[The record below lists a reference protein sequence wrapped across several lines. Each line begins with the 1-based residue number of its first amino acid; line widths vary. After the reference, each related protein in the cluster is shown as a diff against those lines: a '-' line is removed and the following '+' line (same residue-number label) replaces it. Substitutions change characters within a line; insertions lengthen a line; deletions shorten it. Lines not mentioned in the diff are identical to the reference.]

1 MPNPDAVIKL
11 KGQGV
16 GQHGVLKIPLGDG
29 PIMPTA
35 GGPTIEEL
43 ARAGRSAL
51 TYVTGSVLLRLD
63 VPIFLDGITKRS
75 PRENVK
81 PELTEILEL
90 AAPPHGGPLPDFTAE
105 GPLPYPY
112 SGERFIMDWPEWG
125 RLIPFPSGEGLLQ
138 AELVLKLVQFEDP
151 RSLKPHKRGQG
162 KVGLA
167 PNRAVGT
174 ITLDRPENLV
184 EVAGRYTNDPGEA
197 KTIGKANGIHDL
209 KRKLPKGTRLT
220 IPAG

>member
-11 KGQGV
+11 RGQGV

-43 ARAGRSAL
+43 ARPSRLAL

-63 VPIFLDGITKRS
+63 VPIFLDGITKR
-75 PRENVK
+75 PTREDIK

-90 AAPPHGGPLPDFTAE
+90 AVPPEGKPLPDFTAE

-112 SGERFIMDWPEWG
+112 SGKHFIMDWPEWG

-151 RSLKPHKRGQG
+151 RALKPHKRGQG
-162 KVGLA
+162 KIGLGPA
-167 PNRAVGT
+167 RAVGT
-174 ITLDRPENLV
+174 VTLDRPESLV
-184 EVAGRYTNDPGEA
+184 EVAARYTNDPGEA
-197 KTIGKANGIHDL
+197 KAIGNANDIHDI
-209 KRKLPKGTRLT
+209 KRKLPKGTRLK